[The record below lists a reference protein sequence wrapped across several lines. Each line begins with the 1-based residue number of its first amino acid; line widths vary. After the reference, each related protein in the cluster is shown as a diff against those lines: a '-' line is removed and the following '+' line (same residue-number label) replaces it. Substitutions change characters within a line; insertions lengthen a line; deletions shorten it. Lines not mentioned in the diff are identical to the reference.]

1 MATVLRGESP
11 GLCRYIQKEQI
22 TRKHKGEP
30 LGFDNPLGNDIF
42 ISIYEHCFHRYGSE
56 LSNEL

>member
-11 GLCRYIQKEQI
+11 GLCRYVQKEQI

-30 LGFDNPLGNDIF
+30 LGFDNPLGNNDIL
-42 ISIYEHCFHRYGSE
+42 IPIYEH
-56 LSNEL
+56 

>member
-30 LGFDNPLGNDIF
+30 LGFDNPLISNDIL
-42 ISIYEHCFHRYGSE
+42 ISHMNIDFTIMD
-56 LSNEL
+56 LN